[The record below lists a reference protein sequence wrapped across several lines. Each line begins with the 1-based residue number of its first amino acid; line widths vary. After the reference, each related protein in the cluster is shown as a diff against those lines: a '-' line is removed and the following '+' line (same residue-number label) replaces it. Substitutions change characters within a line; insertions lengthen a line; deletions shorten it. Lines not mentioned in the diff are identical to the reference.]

1 MSMQHRVCL
10 TAIVTLCVAQIV
22 PSYAAAQSANYTEFA
37 LNTVRQRSTASRYSV
52 QAQVRG
58 AVGRALSVG
67 SFSQQNIAM
76 SNQYTKNYFAGVAQ
90 NAGPAR
96 PTVKPFSGAN
106 NSPSVT
112 PYLSLSSP
120 FSSTATNY
128 YTQVRPQIDQQRA
141 IQQQQAQN
149 ARFQHQLNSMAAR
162 PPFETSGSSTLAPT
176 GHAAV
181 FQNTLGY
188 YPQPANSRR

>member
-1 MSMQHRVCL
+1 MKSVRKSLSVPAVALAFL
-10 TAIVTLCVAQIV
+10 TVVGGESVHAQQQ
-22 PSYAAAQSANYTEFA
+22 YANFA
-37 LNTVRQRSTASRYSV
+37 LNNVRQGTSASQFTSRAMV
-52 QAQVRG
+52 TRAMGQA
-58 AVGRALSVG
+58 LNVG
-67 SFSQQNIAM
+67 SFSPQNLSLAR
-76 SNQYTKNYFAGVAQ
+76 NYTQNYFGGITQ

-162 PPFETSGSSTLAPT
+162 PPFETSGSSALAPT